1 MRKKAR
7 KMSNIF
13 EKKEGEE
20 LTKGGTGT
28 RHPLPSDAIVTRGP
42 RWSSSSSETTI
53 GGPMGLFSSG
63 GTMTRGA
70 RTVIG
75 GLQSEWNVLFLWRE
89 LVEALWDYDVLFL
102 RWDRSSDGLQQRDL
116 FPNMHAHRVGDLLFV
131 ISNMCDAK

>member
-1 MRKKAR
+1 
-7 KMSNIF
+7 MSNIF

-70 RTVIG
+70 GTVIG
-75 GLQSEWNVLFLWRE
+75 GAPVRLECPLPL
-89 LVEALWDYDVLFL
+89 A
-102 RWDRSSDGLQQRDL
+102 
-116 FPNMHAHRVGDLLFV
+116 RVGGGPMGL
-131 ISNMCDAK
+131 